1 MSLTSRVDP
10 QQNAPKD
17 VMAAVKLAID
27 RRELF
32 ICGQLAAGLARLPG
46 RLEFEEAEAYR
57 ILHQITVWYAR
68 GEFAADEVLVI
79 FGEPPQLRPLRE
91 IEEQGAKVS
100 TFEWREGIM
109 LTRVACKRYLERST
123 LQGAPR
129 FIRERFSI
137 PTSGDLQGAA
147 DVTKLTEVNISAA
160 SPRKRGRKPEQFE
173 RVKAAMIADMQ
184 DPSRPNP
191 ENMIEKEWEA
201 TYGASRDT
209 CRKAFAAVMSKNA
222 TVNSDK

>member
-91 IEEQGAKVS
+91 IEEQGAKIS

-109 LTRVACKRYLERST
+109 LTRAACKRYLERST

-129 FIRERFSI
+129 LIREWFSI
-137 PTSGDLQGAA
+137 PTSGGLQGAA
-147 DVTKLTEVNISAA
+147 DVTKA
-160 SPRKRGRKPEQFE
+160 PEQGPHT
-173 RVKAAMIADMQ
+173 KAR
-184 DPSRPNP
+184 RPRRD
-191 ENMIEKEWEA
+191 EKRSKIVVAVNALAQSKRWQE
-201 TYGASRDT
+201 SRDKERCQLVDLHLGWPKGSCKLST
-209 CRKAFAAVMSKNA
+209 LRRAVYAIQNR
-222 TVNSDK
+222 